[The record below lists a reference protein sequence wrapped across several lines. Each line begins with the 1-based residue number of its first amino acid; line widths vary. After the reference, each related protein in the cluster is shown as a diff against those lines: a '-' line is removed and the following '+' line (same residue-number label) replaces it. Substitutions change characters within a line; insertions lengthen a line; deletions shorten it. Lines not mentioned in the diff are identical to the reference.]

1 MKGGYIIMKKMI
13 ITLMAMMVFS
23 FSIAN
28 SAVAAEKDE
37 YPLLA
42 DLKTISSED
51 LPDGIIPISFES
63 QEEAEIFL
71 SDLKNQIS
79 IIESQRYL
87 TADSNSNLD
96 IGILATNS
104 NLLVQEL
111 NLYTCKISLYANYG
125 TSGNSNTGTI
135 TYISPYTT
143 MTGLTVGL
151 DWTESNA
158 DYNISSNQKDAYI
171 FANGTLNYYLLIE
184 GLIKIGS
191 DRVSLGRTCYLAR

>member
-1 MKGGYIIMKKMI
+1 MKKMI